1 MRALLLLIFLL
12 LNSICKLG
20 TRAELL
26 REIKV
31 VVQLFSHGQ
40 LFVTP
45 RTAACQASL
54 SFTIFQSLL
63 KLYVH

>member
-1 MRALLLLIFLL
+1 MRALLLLMFLL

-26 REIKV
+26 RAIKV
-31 VVQLFSHGQ
+31 VVQLFSHSQ

-54 SFTIFQSLL
+54 CFTIFQSLL